1 MYEILKKDAALKRLK
16 KSDGESVET
25 ELDELLTADE
35 NVNTMNINVGTTTN
49 STKSENS
56 SPICGIIGTR

>member
-1 MYEILKKDAALKRLK
+1 MYEILKKDAALKSLK

-56 SPICGIIGTR
+56 SPTCGIIGTR